1 MNARAA
7 RLAGAIVVVAWAI
20 VQLES
25 RRPKQSRNGNLEIE
39 RKFLV
44 RDLPEDLERHP
55 AEKIEQGYLAID
67 GDVELRMRRSDG
79 TDSRLTVKAGS
90 GEARVEEEFELD
102 APRFASL
109 WPFTAGR
116 RLRKIRHR
124 IPGEGDLVFELDSYL
139 GWLRGLFTV
148 EIEFPSLDASKAF
161 RPPRWV
167 GREVTGDA
175 GYKNQ
180 ALAQRQAAAR
190 AERGFRLRI
199 DQRVPVDIVRIAT
212 GQIEDVLDR
221 LEGRTEEE
229 LGRAVHESRK
239 SLKRLRAV
247 TRLVRSEIGG
257 GEFGRENACFR
268 DAGRK
273 LSGSRDAQVL
283 IQAFDALCAL
293 YQVELASA
301 RLDAFR
307 ARIVSDYEGLRGRL
321 EPGGPLFGE
330 LAAELRSAEE
340 RVGGW
345 SFSHKG
351 FRAVAPGLERAYRG
365 GGGAYRVALR
375 EPTPE
380 HLHEWRKRVK
390 DLWYSVQLL
399 EAANPKR
406 MRKLARTAHEL
417 SELLGDDHDLVVLGQ
432 HAERYRD
439 AFPDEASLT
448 LLLGAAER
456 RRMELQVRA
465 FGMGSDLYGQR
476 PGKFVRRIERDWRKR
491 GGRK

>member
-1 MNARAA
+1 MNVRAA
-7 RLAGAIVVVAWAI
+7 RLAGAIVVVGWAI
-20 VQLES
+20 VQLEN
-25 RRPKQSRNGNLEIE
+25 RRPKQARDRNMEIE

-67 GDVELRMRRSDG
+67 GDVEVRVRRSDG
-79 TDSRLTVKAGS
+79 SDSKLTVKAGK
-90 GEARVEEEFELD
+90 GESRVEEEFELD
-102 APRFASL
+102 ASRFDSL

-116 RLRKIRHR
+116 RLRKVRHR
-124 IPGEGDLVFELDSYL
+124 IPAEGDLVFELDSYL

-161 RPPRWV
+161 RPPRWI
-167 GREVTGDA
+167 GREVTEDA

-180 ALAQRQAAAR
+180 ALAQRQATAR

-199 DQRVPVDIVRIAT
+199 DQPVPVDIVRIAT

-229 LGRAVHESRK
+229 FGRAVHESRK

-257 GEFGRENACFR
+257 GEFGRENASFR
-268 DAGRK
+268 DVGRK

-283 IQAFDALCAL
+283 IQAFDALCTR
-293 YQVELASA
+293 YQAELASA

-307 ARIVSDYEGLRGRL
+307 SRLVTDYEGLRGQL
-321 EPGGPLFGE
+321 QPGGPLFGE
-330 LAAELRSAEE
+330 LATELRAAEE

-351 FRAVAPGLERAYRG
+351 FRALAPGLERAYRG
-365 GGGAYRVALR
+365 GGAAYRIALR
-375 EPTPE
+375 DPTPE
-380 HLHEWRKRVK
+380 HLHDWRKRVK
-390 DLWYSVQLL
+390 DLWYSLQLL

-406 MRKLARTAHEL
+406 MKKLAGTAHEL
-417 SELLGDDHDLVVLGQ
+417 SELLGDDHDLVVLEQ
-432 HAERYRD
+432 HAERYRGD
-439 AFPDEASLT
+439 FPDETSFT
-448 LLLGAAER
+448 LLRGAAER
-456 RRMELQVRA
+456 RRMELEARA

-476 PGKFVRRIERDWRKR
+476 PKKFVSRIERDWRKR